1 MSAWRSFS
9 SITPLGTAFDPN
21 ANSLAFMRLGFA
33 ALVLL
38 SHAFPLGGFN
48 GGADWMWS
56 WTKGQEDFGG
66 FAVAGF
72 FVVSGFLVTRSFVSS
87 STSVS
92 YLWKRV
98 LRIFPGFW
106 VCLLVTVIL
115 FGPLAYFHQYGHL
128 SGYING
134 PFLDTPEKY
143 LQNNYL
149 LSMNQYSVD
158 SLLGSNPYPH
168 AFDGSL
174 WTLVNEFKCYLA
186 VLALGIV
193 GILRRAR
200 FVTLGIVASLW
211 AIEIVQFRNPS
222 WVSPKV
228 PFFGDLQLIHLAFMF
243 SLGAA
248 LFLFRDRIPLSNLF
262 ALVAV
267 GIYAVG
273 CRYGLYPG
281 ISEVAFAYLCL
292 WVAVRLPIRNI
303 DKYGDFSYGLYVYAF
318 PVEQIASMHRVN
330 TLGLVPYVILT
341 FLASMVFAVLS
352 WHLVEKQFLRLKR
365 LRMPG
370 FMSPPAWWTAKV
382 RGPQSIPRTSGESV
396 SNQSE

>member
-1 MSAWRSFS
+1 
-9 SITPLGTAFDPN
+9 
-21 ANSLAFMRLGFA
+21 MRLGFA

-186 VLALGIV
+186 VFALGIV

-200 FVTLGIVASLW
+200 FVTLGIVAFLW

-228 PFFGDLQLIHLAFMF
+228 PFFGDLQLVHLAFMF

-248 LFLFRDRIPLSNLF
+248 LFLFRDRIPVSNLF

-292 WVAVRLPIRNI
+292 WVAVRLPISEHRQVRRLLVRALRVRVPGGADRFDAPSQHPRFGPLRHPHVPRQHGLRRSQLAPRREAIPPFEAATNARLHVPARLVDGQGSGTAI
-303 DKYGDFSYGLYVYAF
+303 DTEDV
-318 PVEQIASMHRVN
+318 
-330 TLGLVPYVILT
+330 
-341 FLASMVFAVLS
+341 
-352 WHLVEKQFLRLKR
+352 W
-365 LRMPG
+365 
-370 FMSPPAWWTAKV
+370 
-382 RGPQSIPRTSGESV
+382 
-396 SNQSE
+396 